1 MYPFKAFVEKYV
13 LKWQPGSHSIDRKG
27 NESTGGVSLVNLN
40 YAHFKLQAFPFRAG
54 WQFSLPAVYDPP

>member
-1 MYPFKAFVEKYV
+1 MHPFKALIEKYV

-40 YAHFKLQAFPFRAG
+40 YAHFRLQVFPFRAG
-54 WQFSLPAVYDPP
+54 